1 MKNILPLVVAFILGF
16 FAVFGVQRY
25 ISNKEQEYRV
35 KVQPK
40 TVIVASKKISAGEK
54 LTSDLLRE
62 RDFPAQ
68 MLPEN
73 VITKEMLK
81 DILRKPVNRDVFP
94 GEPIL
99 WSFLG
104 SQRRETTLSQVVKL
118 DERAITISVDKTAGV
133 DGYIQPN
140 DHVDIY
146 IMTQVP
152 TKKKQ
157 EVIGKDGTMTP
168 LEIEDKKEA
177 TFLLLQNVI
186 VLATGD
192 SFSKGTMGTQQN
204 YSTITL
210 AVTPKEAGLLKFATE
225 AGQLSLT
232 LRNPQEFGEAAEIE
246 IFDMDSILDVAKLR
260 QLQDDRKKR
269 IEVYRQGKTEILER

>member
-1 MKNILPLVVAFILGF
+1 MKNILPLIVAFILGF

-25 ISNKEQEYRV
+25 ISNKDQEFISR
-35 KVQPK
+35 VQPK

-54 LTSDLLRE
+54 LTQDLLSE
-62 RDFPAQ
+62 RDFPSK

-73 VITKEMLK
+73 VITREMLK

-104 SQRRETTLSQVVKL
+104 AQRRETTLSQVVKL
-118 DERAITISVDKTAGV
+118 DERAITISVDKTGGV

-140 DHVDIY
+140 DRVDIY

-157 EVIGKDGTMTP
+157 EVIGKDGNLMP
-168 LEIEDKKEA
+168 LEVEDKKDA
-177 TFLLLQNVI
+177 AFLLLQNVL

-192 SFSKGTMGTQQN
+192 SFSRGTMGTQQN
-204 YSTITL
+204 YSTVTL

-232 LRNPQEFGEAAEIE
+232 LRNPQDFGEASEIE
-246 IFDMDSILDVAKLR
+246 IFDMDSILDIAKLR